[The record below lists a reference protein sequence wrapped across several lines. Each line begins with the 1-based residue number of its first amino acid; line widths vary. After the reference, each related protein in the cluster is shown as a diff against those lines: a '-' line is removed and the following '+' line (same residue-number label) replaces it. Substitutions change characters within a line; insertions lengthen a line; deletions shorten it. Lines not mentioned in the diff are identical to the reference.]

1 MFIVSVL
8 VTVRADS
15 KAAVLAEF
23 EKVVTFARTQ
33 QAGCLSF
40 TLLSDVWGSN
50 PHQFLLYEVWESA
63 EPWKIFHQMP
73 AVLAF
78 FAAVNKLGEG
88 ALIFSENHY
97 YEATPIPA

>member
-8 VTVRADS
+8 VTVRAES

-33 QAGCLSF
+33 QTGCLRFS
-40 TLLSDVWGSN
+40 LSADVWGSN

-63 EPWKIFHQMP
+63 ESWQAFHQMP

-78 FAAVNKLGEG
+78 FAAVNQLGEG

-97 YEATPIPA
+97 YEATPIQA